1 MASVTKLRILIVDD
15 HPLVREGL
23 KRLINDQ
30 PDMLVAGEAGDG
42 HEALRF
48 AKESLPD
55 VALVDIWM
63 PGLDGA
69 RVTQMITDA
78 CPQVKVIALTRHDD
92 GGFVRKLLEAGATGY
107 VLKQSAL
114 SELTRAVRAVAA
126 GQQFVDAS
134 IRGAVTPSLS
144 GPAACRAGGRTRGR
158 AVVTGADRA
167 PVGRGRVHPS
177 GNRHESIDRP
187 AGSARDASGRDGEGR
202 ARHAHRCGALRAGVR
217 MAVSRNENAAAEPIH
232 RPVIARCRNAC
243 GVVPCQ
249 RLNARCRAPGSEYPS
264 K

>member
-23 KRLINDQ
+23 KRLINEQ

-48 AKESLPD
+48 AKQGMPD

-134 IRGAVTPSLS
+134 ILGAVTPSPS
-144 GPAACRAGGRTRGR
+144 DPAEPPAAPEAALSSQEQTVLRLVAAAYTLQEI
-158 AVVTGADRA
+158 AT
-167 PVGRGRVHPS
+167 S
-177 GNRHESIDRP
+177 LSIDLAEVLATR
-187 AGSARDASGRDGEGR
+187 
-202 ARHAHRCGALRAGVR
+202 
-217 MAVSRNENAAAEPIH
+217 AAAMTKAGLAT
-232 RPVIARCRNAC
+232 RTDVVRYAQAC
-243 GVVPCQ
+243 GW
-249 RLNARCRAPGSEYPS
+249 L
-264 K
+264 

>member
-1 MASVTKLRILIVDD
+1 VTKLRILIVDD

-48 AKESLPD
+48 AQECLPD

-134 IRGAVTPSLS
+134 IRAAVTPSSS
-144 GPAACRAGGRTRGR
+144 GAARAEPAAPE
-158 AVVTGADRA
+158 A
-167 PVGRGRVHPS
+167 PLSLQEQTVLRLVAAAYTLQEIATS
-177 GNRHESIDRP
+177 LSIDLP
-187 AGSARDASGRDGEGR
+187 E
-202 ARHAHRCGALRAGVR
+202 ALATR
-217 MAVSRNENAAAEPIH
+217 AAAMAKAGLAT
-232 RPVIARCRNAC
+232 RTDVVRYAQAC
-243 GVVPCQ
+243 GW
-249 RLNARCRAPGSEYPS
+249 L
-264 K
+264 

>member
-78 CPQVKVIALTRHDD
+78 CPQVKVLALTRHDD

-134 IRGAVTPSLS
+134 IRGAVTPPSDPARPEPAAAPEIALSSQEQTVLRLVAAAYTLQEIAASLS
-144 GPAACRAGGRTRGR
+144 IDMTEVLATRTAAMAKASLTTRTD
-158 AVVTGADRA
+158 VVRYAQ
-167 PVGRGRVHPS
+167 
-177 GNRHESIDRP
+177 
-187 AGSARDASGRDGEGR
+187 
-202 ARHAHRCGALRAGVR
+202 
-217 MAVSRNENAAAEPIH
+217 
-232 RPVIARCRNAC
+232 AC
-243 GVVPCQ
+243 GW
-249 RLNARCRAPGSEYPS
+249 L
-264 K
+264 

>member
-1 MASVTKLRILIVDD
+1 MTRVMASVKKLRILIVDD
-15 HPLVREGL
+15 HPLVRDGL

-30 PDMLVAGEAGDG
+30 PDMLVAAEAGDG
-42 HEALRF
+42 HEALRV

-126 GQQFVDAS
+126 GRQFVDAS
-134 IRGAVTPSLS
+134 IRNAVTPSPS
-144 GPAACRAGGRTRGR
+144 GPARAEP
-158 AVVTGADRA
+158 AAA
-167 PVGRGRVHPS
+167 PEAALSSQEQTVLRLVAAAYTLQEIATS
-177 GNRHESIDRP
+177 LSIDVP
-187 AGSARDASGRDGEGR
+187 E
-202 ARHAHRCGALRAGVR
+202 ALATR
-217 MAVSRNENAAAEPIH
+217 AAAMAKAGLATLTDVV
-232 RPVIARCRNAC
+232 RYAQAR
-243 GVVPCQ
+243 GW
-249 RLNARCRAPGSEYPS
+249 L
-264 K
+264 

>member
-23 KRLINDQ
+23 KRLINEQ

-42 HEALRF
+42 HEALRY
-48 AKESLPD
+48 AKEGLPD

-134 IRGAVTPSLS
+134 IRDAVTASPSDPARPEPAAAPEAALSSQEQTVLRLVAAAYTVQEIATSLS
-144 GPAACRAGGRTRGR
+144 IDLPEVLATR
-158 AVVTGADRA
+158 
-167 PVGRGRVHPS
+167 
-177 GNRHESIDRP
+177 
-187 AGSARDASGRDGEGR
+187 
-202 ARHAHRCGALRAGVR
+202 
-217 MAVSRNENAAAEPIH
+217 AAAMAKAGLAT
-232 RPVIARCRNAC
+232 RTDVVRYAQAC
-243 GVVPCQ
+243 GW
-249 RLNARCRAPGSEYPS
+249 L
-264 K
+264 

>member
-1 MASVTKLRILIVDD
+1 MAPVMACVTKLRILIVDD
-15 HPLVREGL
+15 HALVREGL
-23 KRLINDQ
+23 KRLIREQ
-30 PDMLVAGEAGDG
+30 PDMLVVGEAGDG

-48 AKESLPD
+48 AKECLPD

-114 SELTRAVRAVAA
+114 SELTKAVRAVAA

-134 IRGAVTPSLS
+134 IRGAVPPLPSDLAPPEPAAASEVALSSQEQTVLRLLAEAYTSQEIAASLS
-144 GPAACRAGGRTRGR
+144 IDMTEVLATRSAAMAKAGLATRTDVVRYAQARGW
-158 AVVTGADRA
+158 
-167 PVGRGRVHPS
+167 
-177 GNRHESIDRP
+177 
-187 AGSARDASGRDGEGR
+187 
-202 ARHAHRCGALRAGVR
+202 L
-217 MAVSRNENAAAEPIH
+217 
-232 RPVIARCRNAC
+232 
-243 GVVPCQ
+243 
-249 RLNARCRAPGSEYPS
+249 
-264 K
+264 

>member
-30 PDMLVAGEAGDG
+30 PDMQVAGEAGDG

-48 AKESLPD
+48 AKASLPD

-92 GGFVRKLLEAGATGY
+92 AGFVRKLLEAGAMGY

-114 SELTRAVRAVAA
+114 SEIMQAVRAVAA

-134 IRGAVTPSLS
+134 IRGAVTPSPS
-144 GPAACRAGGRTRGR
+144 GPARAEP
-158 AVVTGADRA
+158 AAA
-167 PVGRGRVHPS
+167 PEAALSSQEQTVLRLVAAAYTLQEIATS
-177 GNRHESIDRP
+177 LSIDLPEVLATR
-187 AGSARDASGRDGEGR
+187 
-202 ARHAHRCGALRAGVR
+202 
-217 MAVSRNENAAAEPIH
+217 AAAMAK
-232 RPVIARCRNAC
+232 ARLVTRTDVVRYAQAC
-243 GVVPCQ
+243 GW
-249 RLNARCRAPGSEYPS
+249 L
-264 K
+264 

>member
-1 MASVTKLRILIVDD
+1 MASVKKLRILIVDD
-15 HPLVREGL
+15 HPLVRDGL

-30 PDMLVAGEAGDG
+30 PDMLVAAEAGDG

-134 IRGAVTPSLS
+134 IRAAVTPSSS
-144 GPAACRAGGRTRGR
+144 GAARAEPAAPEAALSLQEQTVLRLVAAAYTLQEI
-158 AVVTGADRA
+158 AT
-167 PVGRGRVHPS
+167 S
-177 GNRHESIDRP
+177 LSIDLP
-187 AGSARDASGRDGEGR
+187 EALAAR
-202 ARHAHRCGALRAGVR
+202 
-217 MAVSRNENAAAEPIH
+217 AAAMAKAGLAT
-232 RPVIARCRNAC
+232 RTDVVRYAQAC
-243 GVVPCQ
+243 GW
-249 RLNARCRAPGSEYPS
+249 L
-264 K
+264 

>member
-144 GPAACRAGGRTRGR
+144 GPARAEP
-158 AVVTGADRA
+158 AAA
-167 PVGRGRVHPS
+167 PETALSSQEQTVLRLVAAAYTLQEIATS
-177 GNRHESIDRP
+177 LSIDMTEALATRT
-187 AGSARDASGRDGEGR
+187 AAMAKARLATRTDV
-202 ARHAHRCGALRAGVR
+202 VR
-217 MAVSRNENAAAEPIH
+217 YAQ
-232 RPVIARCRNAC
+232 AC
-243 GVVPCQ
+243 GW
-249 RLNARCRAPGSEYPS
+249 L
-264 K
+264 

>member
-92 GGFVRKLLEAGATGY
+92 GGFVRKLLEVGATGY

-134 IRGAVTPSLS
+134 IRGAVTLPFRPGAS
-144 GPAACRAGGRTRGR
+144 RARGR
-158 AVVTGADRA
+158 ARDRAIVTGADCS
-167 PVGRGRVHPS
+167 PIGRGCVHPS
-177 GNRHESIDRP
+177 GNRRESLDRHD
-187 AGSARDASGRDGEGR
+187 GGARDANGRDGEGQPH
-202 ARHAHRCGALRAGVR
+202 HAHRCGALRAGVR
-217 MAVSRNENAAAEPIH
+217 LAVSRNGNAAAERSHAFFGMGIWVAVKISPWREPASI
-232 RPVIARCRNAC
+232 RSCR
-243 GVVPCQ
+243 VSV
-249 RLNARCRAPGSEYPS
+249 S
-264 K
+264 